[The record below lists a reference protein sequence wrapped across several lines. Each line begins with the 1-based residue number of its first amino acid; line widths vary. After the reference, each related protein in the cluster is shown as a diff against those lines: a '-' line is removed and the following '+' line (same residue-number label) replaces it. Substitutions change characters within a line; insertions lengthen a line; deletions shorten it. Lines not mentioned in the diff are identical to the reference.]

1 MKTFLMIYNENTKEL
16 IDEYEETNDPQTTF
30 NNWYLESDVSFE
42 VFQNSIA
49 FYFIGSV
56 NIEERK
62 SGFIRYD
69 AIKSKLVVKK
79 SILYLTF
86 SDEGLNVIYHRH
98 QNIIWDDKSNNYL
111 LAPDGVEEMD
121 EDELY
126 DFTLPLDILMP
137 NLDAFLEVKR
147 KYHLFVT
154 QNGRNFRRLDTKP
167 LKYKSFYKKCKVCGN
182 ITVLKIDDMLEGKK
196 VNCVKCNVSVKTK
209 ITI

>member
-1 MKTFLMIYNENTKEL
+1 MIYNENTKEL

-30 NNWYLESDVSFE
+30 NNCYLESDVSFE

-86 SDEGLNVIYHRH
+86 SDEGLNVIYH
-98 QNIIWDDKSNNYL
+98 
-111 LAPDGVEEMD
+111 
-121 EDELY
+121 
-126 DFTLPLDILMP
+126 
-137 NLDAFLEVKR
+137 
-147 KYHLFVT
+147 
-154 QNGRNFRRLDTKP
+154 
-167 LKYKSFYKKCKVCGN
+167 
-182 ITVLKIDDMLEGKK
+182 
-196 VNCVKCNVSVKTK
+196 
-209 ITI
+209 